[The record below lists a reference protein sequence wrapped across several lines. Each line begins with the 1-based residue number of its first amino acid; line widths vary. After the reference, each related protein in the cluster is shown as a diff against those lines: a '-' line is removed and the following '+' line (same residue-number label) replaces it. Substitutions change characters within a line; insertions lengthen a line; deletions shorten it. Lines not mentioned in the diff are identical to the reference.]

1 MSSTSMILQVSSK
14 DRNRANHYSHC
25 SKELSREERV
35 LKKQKL
41 GGPSNS
47 NKSQHALFR
56 KRQQEI
62 ETAKK
67 RAM

>member
-1 MSSTSMILQVSSK
+1 MSSGSILYLTLSYADIS
-14 DRNRANHYSHC
+14 

-41 GGPSNS
+41 GGSSNS
-47 NKSQHALFR
+47 NQPQHALFR
-56 KRQQEI
+56 KRKQEL

-67 RAM
+67 RNQ

>member
-1 MSSTSMILQVSSK
+1 MLTSL
-14 DRNRANHYSHC
+14 

-41 GGPSNS
+41 GGSSNS
-47 NKSQHALFR
+47 NQPQHALFKKR
-56 KRQQEI
+56 KQEL

-67 RAM
+67 RNQ

>member
-1 MSSTSMILQVSSK
+1 MSSTSILELFCRV
-14 DRNRANHYSHC
+14 NANVC

-41 GGPSNS
+41 GGSGNS
-47 NKSQHALFR
+47 NQPQHALFKKR
-56 KRQQEI
+56 KQEL

-67 RAM
+67 RAQ

>member
-1 MSSTSMILQVSSK
+1 MSSMSSSLTPLTLQCQVTA
-14 DRNRANHYSHC
+14 DIY

-41 GGPSNS
+41 NGPSKGNQP
-47 NKSQHALFR
+47 QHALFR
-56 KRQQEI
+56 KRAQEL

-67 RAM
+67 RNQ

>member
-1 MSSTSMILQVSSK
+1 MSSRSISLFQVCVS
-14 DRNRANHYSHC
+14 RADKG

-41 GGPSNS
+41 SGPSNQP
-47 NKSQHALFR
+47 QHALFR
-56 KRQQEI
+56 KRKQEL

-67 RAM
+67 RAQ